1 MKINL
6 RYLPK
11 RLTRKDRK
19 KQGKELMKS
28 RSLYKKGIY
37 HSRPKVA
44 SFKSK
49 KSDHII
55 KAEKMYYVDK
65 IGATDELAKATG
77 CSKSALAKIINKGA
91 GAYYSSGSRP
101 NQTAQSWGVA
111 RLASAITSGKA
122 AAVDYNILEEG
133 CKPKS
138 RALTLAK
145 KARKKHGHGTRRVPK
160 VKIHLTNNATLK
172 GGSNEVFSAKRF
184 SDIVQYIKDITI
196 DSNINYEK
204 CGTIRKT
211 NDGYIVNLHDNADT
225 PTITHENQIRH
236 YCNFEYYDKIIW
248 HSHPKV
254 AKFYPS
260 LEDILKSIKLK
271 NSQIIYSYIFT
282 QFGFWTLYSK
292 NHIDVMSDELKNKIN
307 ELLNKLYFNTEKGRA
322 YNNES
327 VDDFINEMNTLL
339 AGTLKI
345 SFNTYTH

>member
-19 KQGKELMKS
+19 KQSKELMKS
-28 RSLYKKGIY
+28 RRLYRKGIY
-37 HSRPKVA
+37 HSREKVA
-44 SFKSK
+44 SFNSK
-49 KSDHII
+49 KSEHII
-55 KAEKMYYVDK
+55 KAEKTYHVDK

-138 RALTLAK
+138 KALTLAK
-145 KARKKHGHGTRRVPK
+145 RAKSKYGHGTRRVPK
-160 VKIHLTNNATLK
+160 VKINLK
-172 GGSNEVFSAKRF
+172 GGNVEIFSANRF
-184 SDIVQYIKDITI
+184 SEIVQYIKHITI

-204 CGTIRKT
+204 CGTISRQ
-211 NDGYIVNLHDNADT
+211 NERYIINLHEKESNID
-225 PTITHENQIRH
+225 ELRH
-236 YCNFEYYDKIIW
+236 NCNLEYYDKIIW
-248 HSHPKV
+248 HSHPKI

-260 LEDILKSIKLK
+260 LEDILKSIKFK

-282 QFGFWTLYSK
+282 QFGFWTLYTT
-292 NHIDVMSDELKNKIN
+292 NHIDVSDELKNKIN
-307 ELLNKLYFNTEKGRA
+307 DLLNIRQHSSGA
-322 YNNES
+322 
-327 VDDFINEMNTLL
+327 V
-339 AGTLKI
+339 
-345 SFNTYTH
+345 